1 LTLPREAANHRISPR
16 FLEQGSLLQAAGSV
30 ENRQKTAFIE
40 VDGVL
45 RSFQA
50 RDGSTTLAVDGVD
63 LQISTSEFV
72 SLLGPSGCGKSTLL
86 SMIAG
91 LILPTSGE
99 IRIAGKSVRG
109 PYTNIGIVFQSD
121 LLLDWR
127 TVLGNVLIQFEM
139 RGLDPAPHKE
149 RARALIRSV
158 GLGDFEAKYPWELS
172 GGMRQRVA
180 ICRALIH
187 DPPLL
192 LMDEPFG
199 ALDALTRAQLQIDLQ
214 NIWQSS
220 RKTVVFVT
228 HSIEEAVFLSDRV
241 IVMTPRPGRV
251 REELQIDLPRPRR
264 LDVRDQRVFTDAI
277 SRVNY
282 LFQDMGVI
290 RV

>member
-1 LTLPREAANHRISPR
+1 MMQDAKSVAGRER
-16 FLEQGSLLQAAGSV
+16 
-30 ENRQKTAFIE
+30 TAFIE
-40 VDGVL
+40 LSGI
-45 RSFQA
+45 SKTFSA
-50 RDGSTTLAVDGVD
+50 RDRKSTLAVDGVD
-63 LQISTSEFV
+63 LQIGTSEFV

-91 LILPTSGE
+91 LIQPTAGE
-99 IRIAGKSVRG
+99 VRIDGKPIMA
-109 PYTNIGIVFQSD
+109 PYTNAGIVFQSD

-127 TVLGNVLIQFEM
+127 TVIGNVLIQFEM
-139 RGLDPAPHKE
+139 RGLKTEPHRE
-149 RARALIRSV
+149 RARALVRSV
-158 GLGDFEAKYPWELS
+158 GLGDFEQKFPWELS
-172 GGMRQRVA
+172 GGMRQLVA

-214 NIWQSS
+214 TIWQTT

-241 IVMTPRPGRV
+241 IVMTPRPGRI
-251 REELQIDLPRPRR
+251 RDTIHINLPRPRG
-264 LDVRDQRVFTDAI
+264 LDVRAHPAFTEVLHC
-277 SRVNY
+277 VNH

-290 RV
+290 RA

>member
-1 LTLPREAANHRISPR
+1 MSPP
-16 FLEQGSLLQAAGSV
+16 GY
-30 ENRQKTAFIE
+30 AFIAL
-40 VDGVL
+40 DGISK
-45 RSFQA
+45 SFLA
-50 RDGSTTLAVDGVD
+50 RDGTSTLAVDDVD
-63 LQISTSEFV
+63 LTIGTAEFV

-86 SMIAG
+86 SIIAG
-91 LILPTSGE
+91 LIAPSSGRIVIAGRE
-99 IRIAGKSVRG
+99 IRA
-109 PYTNIGIVFQSD
+109 PYTDVGIVFQSD

-139 RGLDPAPHKE
+139 RGKPANPHRD
-149 RARALIRSV
+149 RARALIASV
-158 GLGDFEAKYPWELS
+158 GLGGFETKHPWELS

-187 DPPLL
+187 DPQLL

-251 REELQIDLPRPRR
+251 REIIEIDLPRPRG
-264 LDVRDQRVFTDAI
+264 LDSRENPRFVEIIR
-277 SRVNY
+277 RVNH

-290 RV
+290 RG

>member
-1 LTLPREAANHRISPR
+1 MTVRSERTRALIMV
-16 FLEQGSLLQAAGSV
+16 QAVRSV
-30 ENRQKTAFIE
+30 ASQEPNIFIE
-40 VDGVL
+40 LDGV
-45 RSFQA
+45 SKTFNT
-50 RDGSTTLAVDGVD
+50 RDRASTLAVDGVSVE
-63 LQISTSEFV
+63 IAASKFI

-86 SMIAG
+86 SIIAG
-91 LILPTSGE
+91 LIQPTSGE
-99 IRIAGKSVRG
+99 ARIDGRPILA

-127 TVLGNVLIQFEM
+127 TVLGNVLVQFEM
-139 RGLDPAPHKE
+139 RGLKTEPHRE

-158 GLGDFEAKYPWELS
+158 GLGDFEQKYPWELS

-180 ICRALIH
+180 ICRALVH

-214 NIWQSS
+214 TIWQAS

-228 HSIEEAVFLSDRV
+228 HSIEEAVFLSDRI

-251 REELQIDLPRPRR
+251 REVIDIDLPRPRG
-264 LDVRDQRVFTDAI
+264 LDARERPAFTEATN
-277 SRVNY
+277 RVNH

-290 RV
+290 RA

>member
-1 LTLPREAANHRISPR
+1 VPAV
-16 FLEQGSLLQAAGSV
+16 QGVAAGA
-30 ENRQKTAFIE
+30 RQAFIE
-40 VDGVL
+40 LDAV
-45 RSFQA
+45 SKCFNT
-50 RDGSTTLAVDGVD
+50 RDGSSTLAVDGVD
-63 LQISTSEFV
+63 LDIGASEFV

-86 SMIAG
+86 SIIAG
-91 LILPTSGE
+91 LIQPTSGE
-99 IRIAGKSVRG
+99 ARIGGKPVLA
-109 PYTNIGIVFQSD
+109 PHTNIGIVFQND

-139 RGLDPAPHKE
+139 RGMKTEPHRA
-149 RARALIRSV
+149 RARALISSV
-158 GLGDFEAKYPWELS
+158 GLGDFERKYPWELS

-180 ICRALIH
+180 LCRALIH

-214 NIWQSS
+214 SIWQSS

-251 REELQIDLPRPRR
+251 REVIDIDLQRPRG
-264 LDVRDQRVFTDAI
+264 LDAREHPAFTEAMH
-277 SRVNY
+277 RVNR
-282 LFQDMGVI
+282 LFEELGVI
-290 RV
+290 RG

>member
-1 LTLPREAANHRISPR
+1 MAHAVQSIANRERPVFIALNGIS
-16 FLEQGSLLQAAGSV
+16 
-30 ENRQKTAFIE
+30 KTF
-40 VDGVL
+40 
-45 RSFQA
+45 ST
-50 RDGSTTLAVDGVD
+50 RDRASTLAVEGVT
-63 LQISTSEFV
+63 IEVGAGEFV

-86 SMIAG
+86 SIIAG
-91 LILPTSGE
+91 LIQPTSGE
-99 IRIAGKSVRG
+99 ACIDGRPVCG

-127 TVLGNVLIQFEM
+127 TLLGNVLIQFEM
-139 RGLDPAPHKE
+139 RGLKTEPHRE

-158 GLGDFEAKYPWELS
+158 GLGDFEQKYPWELS

-214 NIWQSS
+214 TIWQST

-228 HSIEEAVFLSDRV
+228 HSIEEAVFLSDRI

-251 REELQIDLPRPRR
+251 REVIDVDLSRPRG
-264 LDVRDQRVFTDAI
+264 LDVRKHPAFTEAI
-277 SRVNY
+277 NRVNH
-282 LFQDMGVI
+282 LFQEMGVI
-290 RV
+290 RA

>member
-1 LTLPREAANHRISPR
+1 MSGRSQPGTGEPAN
-16 FLEQGSLLQAAGSV
+16 LQAANS
-30 ENRQKTAFIE
+30 TASRGRAALIE
-40 VDGVL
+40 LDNISRTFNTRD
-45 RSFQA
+45 RS
-50 RDGSTTLAVDGVD
+50 STLAVDDVNLD
-63 LQISTSEFV
+63 IRASEFV

-86 SMIAG
+86 SIIAG
-91 LILPTSGE
+91 LIQPTSGE
-99 IRIAGKSVRG
+99 ARIAGQPILE

-139 RGLDPAPHKE
+139 RGIKTESHRQ
-149 RARALIRSV
+149 RARALIASV
-158 GLGDFEAKYPWELS
+158 GLGDFEQKYPWELS

-187 DPPLL
+187 EPALL

-251 REELQIDLPRPRR
+251 REIIEIDLPRPRG
-264 LDVRDQRVFTDAI
+264 LDVREHPTFTKAIQRV
-277 SRVNY
+277 NH

-290 RV
+290 RG

>member
-1 LTLPREAANHRISPR
+1 MVRAMKSIAPSERA
-16 FLEQGSLLQAAGSV
+16 
-30 ENRQKTAFIE
+30 AFIE
-40 VDGVL
+40 L
-45 RSFQA
+45 NAISKSFST
-50 RDGSTTLAVDGVD
+50 RDGSSTLAVDGVD
-63 LQISTSEFV
+63 LDIGASEFV

-86 SMIAG
+86 SIIAG
-91 LILPTSGE
+91 LIQPTSGE
-99 IRIAGKSVRG
+99 ARIKGKPILA
-109 PYTNIGIVFQSD
+109 PYTNIGIVFQND

-139 RGLDPAPHKE
+139 RGIKTEPHRE
-149 RARALIRSV
+149 QARALIGSV
-158 GLGDFEAKYPWELS
+158 GLGDFEGKYPWELS

-251 REELQIDLPRPRR
+251 REVIAIDLPRPRG
-264 LDVRDQRVFTDAI
+264 LDTRERPAFTEAI
-277 SRVNY
+277 HRVNR
-282 LFQDMGVI
+282 LFEEMGVI
-290 RV
+290 RG

>member
-1 LTLPREAANHRISPR
+1 MLQTNKIVASDRRTPLIELDNISR
-16 FLEQGSLLQAAGSV
+16 TF
-30 ENRQKTAFIE
+30 N
-40 VDGVL
+40 
-45 RSFQA
+45 A
-50 RDGSTTLAVDGVD
+50 RDRSSTLAVDGVN
-63 LQISTSEFV
+63 LNIGASEFV

-86 SMIAG
+86 SIIAG
-91 LILPTSGE
+91 LIQPTSGE
-99 IRIAGKSVRG
+99 VRIEGK
-109 PYTNIGIVFQSD
+109 PILAPFTNIGIVFQND

-139 RGLDPAPHKE
+139 RGLKTEPHRQ
-149 RARALIRSV
+149 RARALISSV
-158 GLGDFEAKYPWELS
+158 GLADFDQKYPWELS

-180 ICRALIH
+180 LCRALIH

-228 HSIEEAVFLSDRV
+228 HSIEEAVFLSDHV

-251 REELQIDLPRPRR
+251 REIIEIDLPRPRG
-264 LDVRDQRVFTDAI
+264 LDVREQPAFTNAIQRV
-277 SRVNY
+277 NH

-290 RV
+290 RA

>member
-1 LTLPREAANHRISPR
+1 MSDSVAQAEH
-16 FLEQGSLLQAAGSV
+16 SL
-30 ENRQKTAFIE
+30 ENRERTAFIE
-40 VDGVL
+40 VDGVS
-45 RSFQA
+45 RSFNA

-63 LQISTSEFV
+63 LQIGTSEFV

-86 SMIAG
+86 SIIAG
-91 LILPTSGE
+91 LIQPTSGE
-99 IRIAGKSVRG
+99 IRIGGRGIRG

-139 RGLDPAPHKE
+139 RGLDPTPHKE
-149 RARALIRSV
+149 RARTLIASV

-214 NIWQSS
+214 HLWQST

-241 IVMTPRPGRV
+241 IVMTPRPGRI
-251 REELQIDLPRPRR
+251 REILEIDLPRPRR

>member
-1 LTLPREAANHRISPR
+1 MVRAIQSIAS
-16 FLEQGSLLQAAGSV
+16 
-30 ENRQKTAFIE
+30 RQRAIFIE
-40 VDGVL
+40 LD
-45 RSFQA
+45 SISKTFST
-50 RDGSTTLAVDGVD
+50 RDKASTLAVDGVS
-63 LQISTSEFV
+63 IEIEACEFI

-86 SMIAG
+86 SIIAG
-91 LILPTSGE
+91 LIQPTSGE
-99 IRIAGKSVRG
+99 ARIDGKPILA
-109 PYTNIGIVFQSD
+109 PYTNVGIVFQSD

-139 RGLDPAPHKE
+139 RGLKTEPHRE

-158 GLGDFEAKYPWELS
+158 GLGDFEGKYPWELS

-214 NIWQSS
+214 TIWQSS

-228 HSIEEAVFLSDRV
+228 HSIEEAVFLSDRI
-241 IVMTPRPGRV
+241 IVMTPRPGHV
-251 REELQIDLPRPRR
+251 REVIDIDLPRPRG
-264 LDVRDQRVFTDAI
+264 LDAREHPAFTEAI
-277 SRVNY
+277 NRVNH

-290 RV
+290 RA